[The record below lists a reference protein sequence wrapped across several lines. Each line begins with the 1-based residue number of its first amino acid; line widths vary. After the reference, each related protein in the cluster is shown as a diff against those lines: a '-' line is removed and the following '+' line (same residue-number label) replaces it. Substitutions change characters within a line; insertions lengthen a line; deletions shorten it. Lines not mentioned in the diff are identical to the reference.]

1 LFFFHGNNGK
11 YRFFHQH
18 FSFMD
23 KLVIRGGRRLSGSV
37 TASGSKNSSLPVI
50 ASTLLTGKG
59 TFVLHN
65 IPDLQDIKTFSQLLQ
80 HLGAET
86 RFSGNTLEIST
97 AKVKS
102 IQAPYELVKK
112 MRASIYVLGPML
124 ARFGTARV
132 SLPGGCAFG
141 PRPIDLHLMA
151 MEKLGARV
159 TIETGYIDAT
169 VAGGKLRGAHI
180 EFPVSS
186 VGATGNVLMAAVLA
200 EGTTTIGNAAMEPEI
215 ETLCNFLVAMG
226 ADIKGTG
233 TTELSITGTDSL
245 KAIEFHNI
253 FDRIE
258 AGTLLAAA
266 AITGGDIT
274 VHGVI
279 PEQLKSVLKKFVHAG
294 CTVHT
299 TENSV
304 SLTSPEK
311 LIPTDVTAKPYPSFP
326 TDMQAQ
332 WIALMARAEGT
343 SHITDKIY
351 HERFNHIPELN
362 RLGAH
367 IEIRKNQAVVHGPR
381 ALSGTKVMST
391 DLRASASLV
400 LAGLVAEGTTEVLR
414 VYHLDRGYEKI
425 ETKLNSLGADI
436 RREQYKEF
444 E

>member
-1 LFFFHGNNGK
+1 
-11 YRFFHQH
+11 
-18 FSFMD
+18 MD
-23 KLVIRGGRRLSGSV
+23 KLVIQGGKRLSGSV

-50 ASTLLTGKG
+50 AATLLTGNG
-59 TFVLHN
+59 RFVLHN
-65 IPDLQDIKTFSQLLQ
+65 IPDLQDIKTFTQLLQ
-80 HLGAET
+80 HLGADIS
-86 RFSGNTLEIST
+86 FSGNTLELST
-97 AKVKS
+97 ANVENV
-102 IQAPYELVKK
+102 QAPYELVKK

-124 ARFGTARV
+124 ARFGSARV

-151 MEKLGARV
+151 MEKLGAKI
-159 TIETGYIDAT
+159 TIETGYIDA
-169 VAGGKLRGAHI
+169 VAEGGKLRGAHI
-180 EFPVSS
+180 DFPVSS
-186 VGATGNVLMAAVLA
+186 VGATGNALMAAVLA
-200 EGTTTIGNAAMEPEI
+200 EGTTSISNAAMEPEI
-215 ETLCNFLVAMG
+215 ETLCRFLIEMG
-226 ADIKGTG
+226 ADIRGTG
-233 TTELSITGTDSL
+233 TTELEISGRKEL
-245 KAIEFHNI
+245 KATEFHNV

-266 AITGGDIT
+266 AITGGEIT
-274 VHGVI
+274 VKGVI
-279 PEQLKSVLKKFVHAG
+279 PEQLKAVLKKFAHAG
-294 CTVHT
+294 CTITT
-299 TENSV
+299 TEDSV
-304 SLTSPEK
+304 TLKSPET

-332 WIALMARAEGT
+332 WIALMTRAGGT
-343 SHITDKIY
+343 SRITDKIY

-381 ALSGTKVMST
+381 SLSGTKVMST

-425 ETKLNSLGADI
+425 EWKLQSLGADI

-444 E
+444 G

>member
-1 LFFFHGNNGK
+1 
-11 YRFFHQH
+11 
-18 FSFMD
+18 MD
-23 KLVIRGGRRLSGSV
+23 KLVIQGGRRLSGSV
-37 TASGSKNSSLPVI
+37 TASGSKNSSLPII
-50 ASTLLTGKG
+50 AATLLTGNG
-59 TFVLHN
+59 TFVLKN
-65 IPDLQDIKTFSQLLQ
+65 IPDLQDIKTFTQLLN

-86 RFSGNTLEIST
+86 RFAGNTMEIST
-97 AKVKS
+97 SNVKNV
-102 IQAPYELVKK
+102 QAPYELVKK

-151 MEKLGARV
+151 MEKLGAKI

-169 VAGGKLRGAHI
+169 AEGGKLRGAHI
-180 EFPVSS
+180 DFPISS
-186 VGATGNVLMAAVLA
+186 VGATGNALMAAVLA

-215 ETLCNFLVAMG
+215 ETLSLFLNAMG
-226 ADIKGTG
+226 ADIRGIG
-233 TTELSITGTDSL
+233 TTELEIHGVDAL
-245 KAIEFHNI
+245 KATEFDNI

-266 AITGGDIT
+266 AITGGEVT
-274 VHGVI
+274 VNGVI
-279 PEQLKSVLKKFVHAG
+279 PEQLKSVLKKFVQAG
-294 CTVHT
+294 CTVQT
-299 TENSV
+299 SGNSV
-304 SLTSPEK
+304 TLKSPEK

-332 WIALMARAEGT
+332 WIALMTRADGT

-381 ALSGTKVMST
+381 SLSGTKVMST

-425 ETKLNSLGADI
+425 EAKLQSLGADI

>member
-1 LFFFHGNNGK
+1 
-11 YRFFHQH
+11 
-18 FSFMD
+18 MD
-23 KLVIRGGRRLSGSV
+23 KLVIQGGRRLSGSV
-37 TASGSKNSSLPVI
+37 TASGSKNSSLPII
-50 ASTLLTGKG
+50 AATLLTGNG
-59 TFVLHN
+59 TFVLNN
-65 IPDLQDIKTFSQLLQ
+65 IPDLQDIKTFTQLLN

-86 RFSGNTLEIST
+86 RFAGNTMEIST
-97 AKVKS
+97 SNVKNV
-102 IQAPYELVKK
+102 QAPYELVKK

-151 MEKLGARV
+151 MEKLGAKI

-169 VAGGKLRGAHI
+169 AEGGKLRGAHI
-180 EFPVSS
+180 DFPISS
-186 VGATGNVLMAAVLA
+186 VGATGNALMAAVLA

-215 ETLCNFLVAMG
+215 ETLSLFLNAMG
-226 ADIKGTG
+226 ADIRGIG
-233 TTELSITGTDSL
+233 TTELEIHGVDTL
-245 KAIEFHNI
+245 KATEFDNI

-266 AITGGDIT
+266 AITGGEVT
-274 VHGVI
+274 VNGVI
-279 PEQLKSVLKKFVHAG
+279 PEQLKSVLKKFVQAG
-294 CTVHT
+294 CSVQT
-299 TENSV
+299 TGNSV
-304 SLTSPEK
+304 TLKSPET

-332 WIALMARAEGT
+332 WIALMTRAKGT

-381 ALSGTKVMST
+381 SLSGTKVMST

-425 ETKLNSLGADI
+425 EAKLQSLGADI